1 MPATADHSNGASV
14 KTLATQLVRMAILVL
29 LAALGSAI
37 LVHFS
42 PGALVDERELD
53 QRMSAETLAAMRSQR
68 IIDNSLRSGLFRY
81 LGSAIRGDLGKSQS
95 YNVPISELLRNNA
108 PATLRRIGIGLAGAW
123 FAGLS
128 LAIAVTSLRR
138 AWILDAGTALFTG
151 ALLSLPAGVLAYLCL
166 TAGAPVEIVL
176 LLVLTPRIF
185 RFSRNLL
192 VQAYGC
198 FHI

>member
-108 PATLRRIGIGLAGAW
+108 PATLRRIGIGLAEDSY
-123 FAGLS
+123 AGS
-128 LAIAVTSLRR
+128 CLAIALARWRR
-138 AWILDAGTALFTG
+138 ACLLDAGTAMFIG
-151 ALLSLPAGVLAYLCL
+151 VLLTLPAGALA
-166 TAGAPVEIVL
+166 
-176 LLVLTPRIF
+176 
-185 RFSRNLL
+185 
-192 VQAYGC
+192 
-198 FHI
+198 H